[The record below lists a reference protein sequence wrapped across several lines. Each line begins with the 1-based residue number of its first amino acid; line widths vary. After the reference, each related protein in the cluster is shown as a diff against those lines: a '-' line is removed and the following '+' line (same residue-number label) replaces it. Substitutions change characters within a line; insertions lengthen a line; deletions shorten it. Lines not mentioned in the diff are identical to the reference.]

1 MFVFVYCYSVRVT
14 HIFKIKI
21 KIICNN
27 TTALIVDPALKKDRK
42 FVEKAVR
49 HFVRLTWWRRV
60 QTVRVACV
68 VREASDL
75 ARHLSV
81 SGKWKL
87 AGAEVLSDA

>member
-1 MFVFVYCYSVRVT
+1 MFLFTVT
-14 HIFKIKI
+14 VLELLIFKIKI